1 MGLEHDDK
9 EHMTVMDGHDD
20 APREAC
26 GVFGVFGH
34 ARAAE
39 ATFFGLFALQHRGQE
54 SAGICV
60 AGEHGLVGHTG
71 MGLASDVLTPAVVN
85 RLDGSSAIGHV
96 RYSTTGSSQLKNAQP
111 LVVDYARGQLAVA
124 HNGNLVN
131 AYSLRKELE
140 ASGSIFQ
147 TTTDS
152 EIIIHLMARPSLGPL
167 DDLLVQVFRRVRGAF
182 SIVMLTPDALIG
194 VRDPNGFRP
203 LSLGQ
208 LDGAYILASET
219 SAFDLTG
226 ATFVRDVAPGEIVII
241 TKNGIQSLRYGADAK
256 PSLCIFEYVYFARPD
271 SRIDTRT
278 CHLVRKEL
286 GRQLAREYPVEADI
300 VVAVPDSGNSAALGY
315 SEQSGIPLDIGYIRN
330 HYVGRT
336 FISPSQVD
344 RDMKVRVKLNVVPDV
359 VRGKRVVIVDDSIV
373 RGTTTFS
380 RVSELKKAGAKEV
393 HVRISCPPLRFPC
406 FYGIDFHSHEQLIA
420 ARHTIAEIQQF
431 LCADS
436 LGYLSLDGMVAA
448 CGGGT
453 GFCCACFM
461 GGYPVAIEEQV
472 NKTMMERA
480 RQIIE
485 KDLPASVRTAET
497 VAPVAP
503 AADAAPVP
511 PKPPRAK
518 RAAKAKPAGT
528 TPVPAAAPRE
538 AAAAAEAP
546 APTPAPKRPTSLTN
560 RTCPIGQTA
569 DELFTLQ

>member
-1 MGLEHDDK
+1 METKVTDQ
-9 EHMTVMDGHDD
+9 HDD
-20 APREAC
+20 APHEAC
-26 GVFGVFGH
+26 GVFGIYGH

-39 ATFFGLFALQHRGQE
+39 AVFFGLFALQHRGQE

-60 AGEHGLVGHTG
+60 AGEQGLSGHTG
-71 MGLASDVLTPAVVN
+71 MGLASEVLTPAVVN
-85 RLDGSSAIGHV
+85 QLDGAAAIGHV
-96 RYSTTGSSQLKNAQP
+96 RYSTTGSSNLKNAQP
-111 LVVDYARGQLAVA
+111 LIVDYARGQLAVA

-140 ASGSIFQ
+140 AGGSIFQ

-152 EIIIHLMARPSLGPL
+152 EIVIHLMARPLNAPL
-167 DDLLVQVFRRVRGAF
+167 DEVLVSVFRRVRGAF
-182 SIVMLTPDALIG
+182 SIVMLTRDALIG
-194 VRDPNGFRP
+194 VRDPHGFRP
-203 LSLGQ
+203 LSLGR
-208 LDGAYILASET
+208 LDDAFVLASET

-241 TKNGIQSLRYGADAK
+241 TKEGLQSLHYGTDAT

-271 SRIDTRT
+271 SHIDGRT
-278 CHLVRKEL
+278 CHVVRKQL
-286 GRQLAREYPVEADI
+286 GRQLAKEYPVEADI

-315 SEQSGIPLDIGYIRN
+315 TEQSGIPLDIGYIRN

-336 FISPSQVD
+336 FISPCQVD

-406 FYGIDFHSHEQLIA
+406 FYGIDFHSHDQLIA

-436 LGYLSLDGMVAA
+436 LGYLSLEGMLTA
-448 CGGGT
+448 CGGGP
-453 GFCCACFM
+453 GFCCACFT
-461 GGYPVAIEEQV
+461 GAYPVAIEEQV

-480 RQIIE
+480 RKIIQ
-485 KDLPASVRTAET
+485 KDVPASVARAEREH
-497 VAPVAP
+497 AP
-503 AADAAPVP
+503 APPAAPRAAPPDAPPDAA
-511 PKPPRAK
+511 KPPRAK
-518 RAAKAKPAGT
+518 RAARAKAKAAET
-528 TPVPAAAPRE
+528 PAALAAPAAPT
-538 AAAAAEAP
+538 AAAD
-546 APTPAPKRPTSLTN
+546 
-560 RTCPIGQTA
+560 A